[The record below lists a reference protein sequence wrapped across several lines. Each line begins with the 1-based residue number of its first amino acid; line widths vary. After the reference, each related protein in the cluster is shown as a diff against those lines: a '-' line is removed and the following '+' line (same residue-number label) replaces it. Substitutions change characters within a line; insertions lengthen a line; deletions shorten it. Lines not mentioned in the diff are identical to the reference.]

1 MKNLKNLN
9 IKGAKM
15 LTREQTKTIKGGS
28 ENNMVCTWVGDE
40 YICFDVIDVVD
51 GEGG

>member
-15 LTREQTKTIKGGS
+15 LTREQTRKIKGGD
-28 ENNMVCTWVGDE
+28 NMVCDWVGGV

-51 GEGG
+51 DGGG